1 MKVLP
6 IFRYYDNSQS
16 TIGNP
21 LSKFEYGNIAHGLYV
36 FGKENGS
43 NEILLRNVAKETDE
57 VIVLNMKT
65 LRGFLRKEHLINN

>member
-16 TIGNP
+16 TVGNP
-21 LSKFEYGNIAHGLYV
+21 LSKFEYGNIAQRLYI
-36 FGKENGS
+36 FSKEKGS
-43 NEILLRNVAKETDE
+43 NEIILRNVAKETDE

-65 LRGFLRKEHLINN
+65 LGGFLRKEHLINN